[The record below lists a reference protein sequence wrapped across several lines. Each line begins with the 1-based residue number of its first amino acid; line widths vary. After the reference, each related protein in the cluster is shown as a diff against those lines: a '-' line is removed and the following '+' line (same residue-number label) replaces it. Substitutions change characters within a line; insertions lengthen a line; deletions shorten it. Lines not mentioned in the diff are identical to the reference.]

1 MTATLAAALLRLA
14 GGPGDAAPVDDVHAM
29 SLGGRILVAVLTA
42 LTLLFLLRLVRRG
55 QLRGKY
61 ALLWLAVGAAMVG
74 FAIYPDVLVPVS
86 DVLGISYEPAILF
99 LAAIGFLFIVIVH
112 FSYELSRL
120 EDRTRTLAEELALLR
135 ADTTEPAPPDA
146 APGDAPPGDAPPGDA
161 ADSGPGG

>member
-1 MTATLAAALLRLA
+1 
-14 GGPGDAAPVDDVHAM
+14 
-29 SLGGRILVAVLTA
+29 
-42 LTLLFLLRLVRRG
+42 
-55 QLRGKY
+55 
-61 ALLWLAVGAAMVG
+61 MVG

-146 APGDAPPGDAPPGDA
+146 PPGDAPPGDAPPGDA